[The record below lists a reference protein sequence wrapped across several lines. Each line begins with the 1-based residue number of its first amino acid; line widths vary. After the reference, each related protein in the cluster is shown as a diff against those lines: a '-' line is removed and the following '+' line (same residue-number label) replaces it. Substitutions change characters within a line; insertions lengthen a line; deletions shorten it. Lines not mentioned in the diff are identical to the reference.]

1 MSECLRIPIFS
12 LSVKSAAVWRED
24 DNSAPLALAEV

>member
-1 MSECLRIPIFS
+1 MNECLRIPIFS

-24 DNSAPLALAEV
+24 DNSTVDEG

>member
-1 MSECLRIPIFS
+1 MNECLRIPIFS

-24 DNSAPLALAEV
+24 DNSAPSI